1 MASSFKL
8 KGVVP
13 PVVVPLKD
21 DRTLDVPAFE
31 KHISRLIDAGVN
43 GLFFLGSS
51 GEVAFSTDE
60 HREHVIR
67 EAIRVVDHRVPVL
80 AGCIDMETQRVFKHA
95 DKMAEL
101 GVDAIVVTAP
111 FYAIP
116 GPHDVENHFRD
127 IHKHVDIPMFAYD
140 IPVCVRYKLDPKM
153 LVRLGAEGVLAGV
166 KDSSGDDISFR
177 YLCIFNEDAG
187 HPLSVLTGHEIVVDG
202 AYLSGADGSVPGL
215 ANIDPDGYVK
225 QWKAYQAGDWET
237 VRKEQDRLA
246 RLMRITSVTKGV
258 GGFGAGVGAFKTALH
273 EMGIFPS
280 NQMPMPVERLDED
293 NAAAIRGVL
302 RQIGLLK

>member
-1 MASSFKL
+1 MASDFSIR
-8 KGVVP
+8 GVVP
-13 PVVVPLKD
+13 PVVVPLRS
-21 DRTLDVPAFE
+21 DRSLDVDAFE
-31 KHISRLIDAGVN
+31 RHINRLVDAGVA

-60 HREHVIR
+60 HREQVIR
-67 EAIRVVDHRVPVL
+67 EAVRIVDHRVPVL
-80 AGCIDMETQRVFKHA
+80 AGCIDMETQRVMYHA
-95 DKMAEL
+95 DKVMEL
-101 GVDAIVVTAP
+101 GADAIVVTAP

-127 IHKHVDIPMFAYD
+127 IHAHIGAPMFAYD
-140 IPVCVRYKLDPKM
+140 IPVCVHYKLSPEM
-153 LVRLGAEGVLAGV
+153 LVRLGVDGVLAGV

-177 YLCIFNEDAG
+177 YLCIYNTDAG

-215 ANIDPDGYVK
+215 ANIDPDGYVR
-225 QWKAYQAGDWET
+225 QWNAYQAGDWET
-237 VRKEQDRLA
+237 VRSEQDRLA

-273 EMGIFPS
+273 EMGLFPT
-280 NQMPMPVERLDED
+280 NQMPMPVEALDGD
-293 NAAAIRGVL
+293 NVAAIRGVL
-302 RQIGLLK
+302 RQIGLVK

>member
-8 KGVVP
+8 TGVVP
-13 PVVVPLKD
+13 PVVVPLKE
-21 DRTLDVPAFE
+21 DRSLDEDAFE
-31 KHISRLIDAGVN
+31 KHINRLIDAGVN

-60 HREHVIR
+60 HREQVIR

-80 AGCIDMETQRVFKHA
+80 AGCIDMETQRVFHHA

-127 IHKHVDIPMFAYD
+127 IHEHIDIPMFAYD
-140 IPVCVRYKLDPKM
+140 IPVCVHYKLHPET
-153 LVRLGAEGVLAGV
+153 LVRLGSEGVLAGV
-166 KDSSGDDISFR
+166 KDSSGDDIAFR
-177 YLCIFNEDAG
+177 YLCIYNNDAG

-215 ANIDPDGYVK
+215 ANIDPEGYVR
-225 QWKAYQAGDWET
+225 QWKAFQAGDWDT
-237 VRKEQDRLA
+237 VRSEQDRLA
-246 RLMRITSVTKGV
+246 RLMRITMVTKGV

-273 EMGIFPS
+273 EMGYFPT
-280 NQMPMPVERLDED
+280 NQMPMPVEALEGD
-293 NAAAIRGVL
+293 NVTAIHEVL
-302 RQIGLLK
+302 VELGMIN